1 MAVRSTPATRPT
13 TAGDSIDEYFP
24 LTREQLQAPTIPRVR
39 LSLGP
44 TPPTTA
50 STTSPGAKT
59 PHAREFTV
67 ASRSRAETQAGAT
80 KPVSPSHLS
89 QTTTANRFDAA
100 TTGHLAAGHLAAGHS
115 AAGHSAAAESALP
128 DVRFAP
134 RTTEPASPS
143 LAEMAAAA
151 FPPGQVP
158 WEASPAKPTSDTA
171 DATSRMFTSG
181 GGDFSIALAA
191 ATRRSRPASGDYP
204 YWIVALIQILIGTIL
219 VIMLVNFANARRETA
234 TTAAPTAA
242 QPEPGETG
250 LQISWMGRTA
260 IPGNTNSAGIFE
272 F

>member
-1 MAVRSTPATRPT
+1 
-13 TAGDSIDEYFP
+13 
-24 LTREQLQAPTIPRVR
+24 
-39 LSLGP
+39 
-44 TPPTTA
+44 
-50 STTSPGAKT
+50 
-59 PHAREFTV
+59 
-67 ASRSRAETQAGAT
+67 
-80 KPVSPSHLS
+80 
-89 QTTTANRFDAA
+89 
-100 TTGHLAAGHLAAGHS
+100 
-115 AAGHSAAAESALP
+115 
-128 DVRFAP
+128 
-134 RTTEPASPS
+134 
-143 LAEMAAAA
+143 MAAAA